1 MVANSHNCLIRIC
14 EQMLRKCTC
23 LLFFFFTFATDLN
36 LLHLHRFAQ
45 LCFLRNESSLAL
57 TANASKHEAETS
69 IWSVV

>member
-1 MVANSHNCLIRIC
+1 MHLFA
-14 EQMLRKCTC
+14 
-23 LLFFFFTFATDLN
+23 FFFFTFASDLN

-57 TANASKHEAETS
+57 AANASKHEAETS